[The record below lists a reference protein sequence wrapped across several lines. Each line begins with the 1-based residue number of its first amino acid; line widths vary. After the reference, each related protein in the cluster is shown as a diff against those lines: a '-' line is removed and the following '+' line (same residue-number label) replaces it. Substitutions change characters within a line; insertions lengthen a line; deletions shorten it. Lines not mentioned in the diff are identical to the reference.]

1 MKQMKT
7 KRKWLAVLLTVIMTL
22 MLAAPAFAAGETYTI
37 TINNGKTGHTY
48 EAYQVF
54 DGDLA
59 GDVLSNIQWG
69 TGVDGDAL
77 LTALKGDSTIGS
89 HFTSCETAADVAK
102 VLSDNAAQ
110 EGWGR
115 RKYGDR

>member
-1 MKQMKT
+1 MKT

-69 TGVDGDAL
+69 TGVNGDTL
-77 LTALKGDSTIGS
+77 LIALKEDDTIGS
-89 HFTSCETAADVAK
+89 HFTSCTTAADVAK
-102 VLSDNAAQ
+102 ALSDNAAQ